1 MVEDA
6 SARADGGDAEAPAE
20 APRLKHTRSSRRR
33 LERVWDSGGCE
44 PCYKYDNLLACYD
57 DGLPRGGDLDC
68 VSCCFAGGD
77 DEAAGAVGG
86 LPNRRMA
93 AYSARWAHAEVFDK
107 LSESSS
113 TAPVTIELDYY
124 KCKMKLRE
132 VVEIGLGWDEGLCP
146 AWAGMRGRVRPGLG

>member
-1 MVEDA
+1 MC
-6 SARADGGDAEAPAE
+6 
-20 APRLKHTRSSRRR
+20 
-33 LERVWDSGGCE
+33 RVHPIILQC
-44 PCYKYDNLLACYD
+44 N
-57 DGLPRGGDLDC
+57 R
-68 VSCCFAGGD
+68 CCFAGGD

-132 VVEIGLGWDEGLCP
+132 VVEEALGISVGKRRSSLYPHECDLRPC
-146 AWAGMRGRVRPGLG
+146 ARAGAGQVRGCALS